1 MVEMFR
7 MHMRILETLKVSMKE
22 SDEQLFS
29 KRCNCHL
36 LLSYICRLYIIYLC
50 FRYDTDTKYMYQLV
64 RFSSRLDSR
73 LNCRLSRSSL
83 SQYHAY

>member
-1 MVEMFR
+1 MVEIFR

-36 LLSYICRLYIIYLC
+36 LLSY
-50 FRYDTDTKYMYQLV
+50 M
-64 RFSSRLDSR
+64 
-73 LNCRLSRSSL
+73 
-83 SQYHAY
+83 